1 MSISARLRAA
11 SVVASVHFCISLVV
25 VLGVAAYVVLMWFP
39 NGLFQLTGGLGLFV
53 VLMLVDLVCG
63 PGLTLVLFDPRKS
76 SLKWRIDIALIV
88 VVQLVAL
95 GYGVAQ
101 IAKTRPVYLAYESD
115 RFRVVQALD
124 VDMTRIK
131 EAPTQLQS
139 LSWNGPR
146 PLGVRLSDPTDP
158 TFLNS
163 VQESIQG
170 FHPAFRPSRWLA
182 FDSQASRV
190 LASAKPLAELE
201 RKAATPTDVLSQA
214 VAATGLPK
222 ARVGY
227 LPLVRDL
234 NTSWIVLVDLQS
246 AQPVGW
252 APIDGW

>member
-1 MSISARLRAA
+1 MSISARLQAA
-11 SVVASVHFCISLVV
+11 SLVAFVHFCISLVV
-25 VLGVAAYVVLMWFP
+25 VLCVAAYVFLVWFP
-39 NGLFQLTGGLGLFV
+39 NGLFQLTGGVGLFV

-88 VVQLVAL
+88 VVQLLAL

-101 IAKTRPVYLAYESD
+101 IAKTRPVYLAFEGD

-124 VDMTRIK
+124 IDVARIK

-139 LSWNGPR
+139 LPWTGPR
-146 PLGVRLSDPTDP
+146 PLGVRLSLPTDP
-158 TFLNS
+158 DFLTS
-163 VQESIQG
+163 VQESIRG
-170 FHPAFRPSRWLA
+170 FHPAFRPSRWLDYA
-182 FDSQASRV
+182 LQAGQVIS
-190 LASAKPLAELE
+190 SAKSLAELE
-201 RKAATPTDVLSQA
+201 GKAATPTDVLSQA

-222 ARVGY
+222 ARLGY
-227 LPLVRDL
+227 LPLVLDL

-252 APIDGW
+252 TPIDGW